1 MDNLLNIKEKSK
13 ELFKKN
19 IQDSMIAF
27 LKNTDNDISYKLWLY
42 KFNIEEYHFEF
53 TIKNRTNSYYHEL
66 WNELIHYED
75 FILVY

>member
-1 MDNLLNIKEKSK
+1 MDNLSNIKEKSK

-19 IQDSMIAF
+19 IQDNMISF
-27 LKNTDNDISYKLWLY
+27 LKNIDNDISYKLWLY

>member
-1 MDNLLNIKEKSK
+1 MDNLFNIKEKSK

-19 IQDSMIAF
+19 IQDSMISF

-53 TIKNRTNSYYHEL
+53 TLKNRTNSYYHEL

>member
-53 TIKNRTNSYYHEL
+53 TLKNRTNSYYHEL
-66 WNELIHYED
+66 WKELIEYDD
-75 FILVY
+75 FIIVY

>member
-1 MDNLLNIKEKSK
+1 MDNLFNIKEKSK

>member
-1 MDNLLNIKEKSK
+1 MDNLSNIKEKSK

-19 IQDSMIAF
+19 IQDNMISF
-27 LKNTDNDISYKLWLY
+27 LKNIDNDISYKLWLY

-53 TIKNRTNSYYHEL
+53 TLKNRTNSYYHEL

>member
-19 IQDSMIAF
+19 IQDSMISF
-27 LKNTDNDISYKLWLY
+27 LKNIDNDISYKLWLY

>member
-19 IQDSMIAF
+19 IQDSMISF

-53 TIKNRTNSYYHEL
+53 TLKNRTNSYYHEL
-66 WNELIHYED
+66 WNELIEYDD
-75 FILVY
+75 FIIVY